1 MDGLP
6 SSFGEVLS
14 DAPFEQQKDSP
25 VSFGFWRQRAKI
37 GYKNDRKTLQK
48 PFFDSF

>member
-37 GYKNDRKTLQK
+37 GRKNG
-48 PFFDSF
+48 

>member
-25 VSFGFWRQRAKI
+25 VS
-37 GYKNDRKTLQK
+37 YKNDRKTLQK

>member
-6 SSFGEVLS
+6 GSFGEVLS
-14 DAPFEQQKDSP
+14 DAPFEQQKDNP

-37 GYKNDRKTLQK
+37 GYKNG
-48 PFFDSF
+48 